1 MIEIGDIIEE
11 WEFRV
16 EAGKVREFGRAVHD
30 IHAED
35 STIAPPTFPVVAAA
49 DFVERLITTIL
60 TLDRSRTVH
69 GEQTYE
75 YVEPIMAG
83 DVLRCRARLVGDEIK
98 VGKRGG
104 AMRIVTIEVEYCS
117 AASSRVVCRETM
129 KSIEKE
135 ASAP

>member
-1 MIEIGDIIEE
+1 MIEIGDVIEE

-35 STIAPPTFPVVAAA
+35 SEIAPPTFPVVAAA

-60 TLDRSRTVH
+60 GLDRSRTVH

-75 YVEPIMAG
+75 FVEPIKAG
-83 DVLRCRARLVGDEIK
+83 DILRCRARLIGDEIK
-98 VGKRGG
+98 AGRRGG
-104 AMRIVTIEVEYCS
+104 TMRVVATEVEYVS
-117 AASSRVVCRETM
+117 AGGRVVCRETM

-135 ASAP
+135 ASAA

>member
-16 EAGKVREFGRAVHD
+16 EAGKVREFGGAVHD

-35 STIAPPTFPVVAAA
+35 SVIAPPTFPVVAAA

-60 TLDRSRTVH
+60 ALDRSRTVH

-83 DVLRCRARLVGDEIK
+83 DILRCRARLVGDEIK
-98 VGKRGG
+98 AGKRGG
-104 AMRIVTIEVEYCS
+104 AMRIVTTEVEYVS
-117 AASSRVVCRETM
+117 ASGREVCRETM

-135 ASAP
+135 ASPS